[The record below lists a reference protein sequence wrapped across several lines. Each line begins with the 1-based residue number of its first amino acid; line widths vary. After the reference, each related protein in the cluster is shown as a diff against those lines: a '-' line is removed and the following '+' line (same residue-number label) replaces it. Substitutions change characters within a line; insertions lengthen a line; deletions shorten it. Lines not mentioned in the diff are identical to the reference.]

1 MPDTRLT
8 RRPSTTQLVE
18 RAQAGDVE
26 AFTELVR
33 EHQDRAYAAALTMLS
48 DRGCAQDAVQDAFLL
63 AFGSLRTLRSPE
75 AFGAWLRQI
84 VRRQASRILRQQ
96 PFEMALHQDLPSG
109 MPDPADT
116 AERRDELRRVLRAI
130 DELPEGEREATI
142 LFYLKDQSQKT
153 VASLLHLPIT
163 TVNNRLH
170 AARARLKGELLPV
183 MGRILAQHALPA
195 DFADA
200 VGRIVRVAGS
210 FADGVPAAL
219 ARLGAH
225 PSGTEP
231 LETGI
236 KVIDLLC
243 PIADGGSLGLF
254 GDPRVGKL
262 VLVDELAHNLGKGR
276 RQPVIFTFV
285 KAPDEVD
292 VYSKLLADAGP
303 LPTVVIAAD
312 EASEGALKAARP
324 FLDAAVFMSRQRVD
338 EGIYPAVDPRQS
350 WSRLLDPA
358 FVGADHWEVAQGVL
372 KALGQVDA
380 PGAKGARGR
389 RIRNFLSQP
398 FFVAE
403 AYTKRPGVFVPRQE
417 TIAAFAALL
426 SGSYDHL
433 PEEVFL
439 TCGPLQD
446 AVGRASRDNDHARG
460 GLDRI

>member
-1 MPDTRLT
+1 VALP
-8 RRPSTTQLVE
+8 
-18 RAQAGDVE
+18 QA
-26 AFTELVR
+26 T
-33 EHQDRAYAAALTMLS
+33 
-48 DRGCAQDAVQDAFLL
+48 
-63 AFGSLRTLRSPE
+63 
-75 AFGAWLRQI
+75 
-84 VRRQASRILRQQ
+84 
-96 PFEMALHQDLPSG
+96 PSG
-109 MPDPADT
+109 APDPADT
-116 AERRDELRRVLRAI
+116 VERRDELRRILRAI
-130 DELPEGEREATI
+130 DGLPDGEREATI

-153 VASLLHLPIT
+153 VASLLHLPTT

-170 AARARLKGELLPV
+170 AARDRLKGELLPV
-183 MGRILAQHALPA
+183 MERILAQHTLPV

-210 FADGVPAAL
+210 VADGVPAAL
-219 ARLGAH
+219 ARLGAR

-262 VLVDELAHNLGKGR
+262 VLVDELAHNLGNGGS
-276 RQPVIFTFV
+276 QPVAFTFV

-292 VYSKLLADAGP
+292 VYTKLLADAGP
-303 LPTVVIAAD
+303 LSTVVIAAE
-312 EASEGALKAARP
+312 EASEGALNAALP
-324 FLDAAVFMSRQRVD
+324 FLDAAVFMTRHLVD
-338 EGIYPAVDPRQS
+338 EGIYPAVDARQS

-358 FVGADHWEVAQGVL
+358 FVGAHHWEVAQGVL
-372 KALGQVDA
+372 AALGQVDD
-380 PGAKGARGR
+380 PGAKGARAR

-433 PEEVFL
+433 PEEAFL
-439 TCGPLQD
+439 DCGKLPPP
-446 AVGRASRDNDHARG
+446 
-460 GLDRI
+460 